1 MGVPAQHPRGF
12 GAQPRL
18 VMAPPLHFDQ
28 PLYLWLLLLPAGL
41 GLLWIWQLVRRRRDV
56 RWAVHERTSP
66 VVGRYAF
73 AGGLSFWLCLV
84 LAVAALV
91 LALSR
96 PQVLASVTQNA
107 GADFIILQDG
117 STSMRVSD
125 VAPDRWQRS
134 VSWIRMFAELL
145 SWQDERVA
153 LALFAHRAAPQIRL
167 TRDPNA
173 LFFFLDHLGEEPPF
187 RLEDD
192 TSWDTNIEEGIY
204 WGVQMFDLDAELYG
218 DRLSSKA
225 FIVISDGQAWSG
237 TVDTAL
243 QLARERGIRVYVIGV
258 GTTAGGFIP
267 QLPARLYDRPEDPIH
282 SVLNRPSLRA
292 IAEAGGGGYY
302 ELGVSTDQ
310 NVALQILTDVQRRAQ
325 STRREETF
333 TELYWYLLATAAGL
347 VCLGT
352 LLLKERTQLWWQLAT
367 AGVLVALLMT

>member
-1 MGVPAQHPRGF
+1 MGVPAQHPRGLR
-12 GAQPRL
+12 AQPRL
-18 VMAPPLHFDQ
+18 VMVPPIQFDQ

-41 GLLWIWQLVRRRRDV
+41 GLLWVWQLVRRRSDV
-56 RWAVHERTSP
+56 HRALRERITP
-66 VVGRYAF
+66 VRERYAF
-73 AGGLSFWLCLV
+73 AGALSFWLCLV
-84 LAVAALV
+84 LAVATLV

-125 VAPDRWQRS
+125 VAPNRWQKS
-134 VSWIRMFAELL
+134 VSWIRLFAELL

-167 TRDPNA
+167 TQDPNA
-173 LFFFLDHLGEEPPF
+173 LFFFLDYLGEEPPF

-218 DRLSSKA
+218 ERLSSKA

-237 TVDTAL
+237 DVDTAI
-243 QLARERGIRVYVIGV
+243 QLARERGIRVYVVGV
-258 GTTAGGFIP
+258 GTSTGGFIP
-267 QLPARLYDRPEDPIH
+267 QLPARLYDRPEDPML
-282 SVLNRPSLRA
+282 SVLDRPSLRA
-292 IAEAGGGGYY
+292 IAEAGGGEYY
-302 ELGVSTDQ
+302 ELGVDTDL
-310 NVALQILTDVQRRAQ
+310 NVALQILTDVQRHTQ

-333 TELYWYLLATAAGL
+333 TELYWYLLATAGGL

-352 LLLKERTQLWWQLAT
+352 LLLSERTQLWWQLAT
-367 AGVLVALLMT
+367 AGVLIALLM

>member
-1 MGVPAQHPRGF
+1 M
-12 GAQPRL
+12 
-18 VMAPPLHFDQ
+18 PPLQFGE
-28 PLYLWLLLLPAGL
+28 PLYLWLLLSPIFL
-41 GLLWIWQLVRRRRDV
+41 GLLWLWRLFRRRCDVRRALR
-56 RWAVHERTSP
+56 ERITP
-66 VVGRYAF
+66 TPERYSF
-73 AGGLSFWLCLV
+73 ASGLSFWLCLI

-96 PQVLASVTQNA
+96 PRILTTVTQNA

-125 VAPDRWQRS
+125 VTPDRWQRS

-153 LALFAHRAAPQIRL
+153 LALFAHRAAPQVRL

-173 LFFFLDHLGEEPPF
+173 LFFFLNYLDEEPPF

-204 WGVQMFDLDAELYG
+204 WGVQMFDRDSELYG
-218 DRLSSKA
+218 ERLSSRA

-237 TVDTAL
+237 QVNEAL
-243 QLARERGIRVYVIGV
+243 QLAREQNIRVYVIGV

-267 QLPARLYDRPEDPIH
+267 QLPPRRYGPREDPIH
-282 SVLNRPSLRA
+282 SVIDRRSLQA
-292 IAEAGGGGYY
+292 IAEAGGGKYY
-302 ELGVSTDQ
+302 ELGVEEDQ
-310 NVALQILTDVQRRAQ
+310 TVALEILADVQLRAQ
-325 STRREETF
+325 ATQREEKF
-333 TELYWYLLATAAGL
+333 TELYWFLLAIAGGM

-352 LLLKERTQLWWQLAT
+352 LFIRERTELWWQLAT
-367 AGVLVALLMT
+367 GGGLAAFLFSN